1 MVWVQRHV
9 HLERCKQA
17 RYKTVIVPRSTT
29 IQIRTKPNLSQK

>member
-9 HLERCKQA
+9 HLERRKQA

-29 IQIRTKPNLSQK
+29 I